1 MSRSGRILL
10 PYLKREWRALG
21 IATLA
26 TIVGTIAQLAG
37 PLPLAI
43 VVDHLVGKAG
53 ADGGFELTRTDLWLL
68 AAVAGLVL
76 GISLVTGVVAY
87 FNDLALAR
95 AGERIVHE
103 LRLATHVHLQR
114 LSLRF
119 HSRRHTGD
127 LVTRVTGDVNAVGS
141 LFADSLAVV
150 ASAVLLLI
158 GMLIVSVIIDP
169 VLALVAFGMTPL
181 LAFFTL
187 RARRKLKLV
196 SRHARTAEG
205 EIASLTAESFAAI
218 REVKAFGAE
227 PYEHERLRD
236 KSEERL
242 RAGYDITRIESRF
255 ARIIDLVGASG
266 TAAVLVVGVLRVA
279 SGAISPG
286 ELVVMVSYTK
296 KMHRPLRDIAR
307 QAGRIARSMAR
318 AERISEILATDDVLV
333 DRPHAYR
340 GPRAQGA
347 LELDGVSFSYEPDRP
362 ALEGI
367 SLSIPAGAR
376 VAVVGRSGA
385 GKSTLAALVARF
397 HDPTIGRLL
406 VDGRDLRDCS
416 LAWLRDQ
423 VGLVLQETVLFSG
436 TVADNIAYG
445 VDAPRAEIE
454 AAAKTA
460 GAHGFISE
468 LPEGYDTELGPRG
481 VGLSGGQRQRIA
493 IARTL
498 LRDPPILILDE
509 PTTGLDAASGAQ
521 VLDGL
526 TSLMRGRTSIIIS
539 HSPRLLQCAERTVS
553 IENGHIVR
561 ELREEQPG
569 FGVVARGLL
578 RTVAGKLLLPED
590 ARKSALLSAKA
601 PRRAPVPLDPALP
614 RLRLLLD
621 PDAMTP
627 VLRRSLGPEA
637 ALQDVR
643 VQYLRYKPRTNIVVR
658 YDVCVD
664 GHWHDA
670 TAMIT
675 ARRYLGRRA
684 AKPENVSLALLV
696 DGRSPAPMPLH
707 YAPELDVLVQWL
719 PLDLELPALAE
730 PPARLLDAAGVR
742 PREVDGEPALLA
754 YKPRR
759 RAVVCIGG
767 HVLKIYAKEEEFSA
781 AVAGLRAAGGLRKVR
796 TADLEG
802 QLRESLVTVQPALP
816 GSRPSQP
823 ADIALEAG
831 ELLHHL
837 HKSRGRGVPTTDPSH
852 QLAAAARSA
861 GLVTALLPALG
872 GRLQALLGE
881 LEAERP
887 AANGL
892 VPSHGDFNAR
902 QLLLT
907 PDGLAAVDFDAMC
920 LAPAALDPAT
930 YAAYLVLGDT
940 GDLDQAYEVLEELLE
955 GYDDRPLD
963 LSWYLATC
971 ILRRAPRPFRYLD
984 EHWPERVEG
993 MVAASEA
1000 ALRS

>member
-1 MSRSGRILL
+1 
-10 PYLKREWRALG
+10 
-21 IATLA
+21 
-26 TIVGTIAQLAG
+26 
-37 PLPLAI
+37 
-43 VVDHLVGKAG
+43 
-53 ADGGFELTRTDLWLL
+53 
-68 AAVAGLVL
+68 
-76 GISLVTGVVAY
+76 
-87 FNDLALAR
+87 
-95 AGERIVHE
+95 
-103 LRLATHVHLQR
+103 
-114 LSLRF
+114 
-119 HSRRHTGD
+119 
-127 LVTRVTGDVNAVGS
+127 
-141 LFADSLAVV
+141 
-150 ASAVLLLI
+150 
-158 GMLIVSVIIDP
+158 VSVFIDP

-181 LAFFTL
+181 LGFFTF
-187 RARRKLKLV
+187 RARRKLKPV
-196 SRHARTAEG
+196 SRQARSTEG
-205 EIASLTAESFAAI
+205 QIASLTAESLAAI

-227 PYEHERLRD
+227 PYEHERVRD

-255 ARIIDLVGASG
+255 ARIIDFVGASG
-266 TAAVLVVGVLRVA
+266 AAAVLVVGVLRVA
-279 SGAISPG
+279 SGVVSPG

-340 GPRAQGA
+340 GPRAHGA
-347 LELDGVSFSYEPDRP
+347 LDVDGVSFSYEPDRS

-367 SLSIPAGAR
+367 SLRIPAGGK

-385 GKSTLAALVARF
+385 GKSTLAALIARF
-397 HDPTIGRLL
+397 HDPTYGRVLL
-406 VDGRDLRDCS
+406 DGRDLRDCS

-445 VDAPRAEIE
+445 VDATQAEIE

-460 GAHGFISE
+460 GAHGFICE

-481 VGLSGGQRQRIA
+481 IGLSGGQRQRIA

-498 LRDPPILILDE
+498 LRDPPILVLDE
-509 PTTGLDAASGAQ
+509 PTTGLDAASEAQ

-526 TSLMRGRTSIIIS
+526 TSLMRGRTTIVIS
-539 HSPRLLQCAERTVS
+539 HSPRLIECADWTVS
-553 IENGHIVR
+553 IEDGHIIR
-561 ELREEQPG
+561 ELPEPEPDI
-569 FGVVARGLL
+569 GVGARNVL
-578 RTVAGKLLLPED
+578 RRVAGKLARPED
-590 ARKSALLSAKA
+590 DA
-601 PRRAPVPLDPALP
+601 RRAPVPVDPALP
-614 RLRLLLD
+614 RLGLLLD
-621 PDAMTP
+621 PDAMAP
-627 VLRRSLGPEA
+627 VLQRSLGPGA

-658 YDVCVD
+658 YDVALD
-664 GHWHDA
+664 GRWYDA

-684 AKPENVSLALLV
+684 AKPENVALARLV
-696 DGRSPAPMPLH
+696 DGRSPAPTPLH
-707 YAPELDVLVQWL
+707 YAPELDVLVQWF

-730 PPARLLDAAGVR
+730 PPARLLEAAGVR
-742 PREVDGEPALLA
+742 VRGIDGDPVMLA

-759 RAVVCIGG
+759 RAVLRIGG
-767 HVLKIYAKEEEFSA
+767 HVLKIYAKEEEFIA
-781 AVAGLRAAGGLRKVR
+781 AAAGLRAAGRLRKVR
-796 TADLEG
+796 TAGLQG
-802 QLRESLVTVQPALP
+802 QLPSRLVTVQPALD

-823 ADIALEAG
+823 ADVAFDAG
-831 ELLHHL
+831 ELLHDL
-837 HKSRGRGVPTTDPSH
+837 QKSRGRGLSAADTAQ
-852 QLAAAARSA
+852 QLAAAGRSA
-861 GLVTALLPALG
+861 HLVMALLPAISA
-872 GRLQALLGE
+872 RIRALLRA

-887 AANGL
+887 SVDGL

-902 QLLLT
+902 QLLVR
-907 PDGLAAVDFDAMC
+907 PDGLAAIDFDAMC

-930 YAAYLVLGDT
+930 FGAYLVLG
-940 GDLDQAYEVLEELLE
+940 GPSDLDAATEVLEQLLE
-955 GYDDRPLD
+955 GYGDRPLG
-963 LSWYLATC
+963 LEWYLATC

>member
-1 MSRSGRILL
+1 MSRPRRILL
-10 PYLKREWRALG
+10 PYFGREWRALG
-21 IATLA
+21 IAMLA

-37 PLPLAI
+37 PIPLAI
-43 VVDHLVGKAG
+43 VVEHLVGKAG
-53 ADGGFELTRTDLWLL
+53 ASGGFDLTRTDLWLL
-68 AAVAGLVL
+68 AGVAGLVL
-76 GISLVTGVVAY
+76 GISVVTGVAAY
-87 FNDLALAR
+87 LNDLALAR
-95 AGERIVHE
+95 AGERIVHD

-119 HSRRHTGD
+119 HARRHTGD

-141 LFADSLAVV
+141 LFADSLGVV
-150 ASAVLLLI
+150 ASAFLLLI
-158 GMLIVSVIIDP
+158 GMLIVSVVIDP

-181 LAFFTL
+181 LAFFTF

-205 EIASLTAESFAAI
+205 QIASLTAESFAAI

-227 PYEHERLRD
+227 PYEHERVRD

-242 RAGYDITRIESRF
+242 RAGYDATRIESRF
-255 ARIIDLVGASG
+255 ARIIDFVGAAG

-279 SGAISPG
+279 SGVVGPG
-286 ELVVMVSYTK
+286 ELVVMVAYTK

-340 GPRAQGA
+340 GPRADGA
-347 LELDGVSFSYEPDRP
+347 LDVDGVSFSYEPDRP

-367 SLSIPAGAR
+367 SMHIPAGGK

-385 GKSTLAALVARF
+385 GKSTLAALIARF
-397 HDPTIGRLL
+397 HDPMYGRVLL
-406 VDGRDLRDCS
+406 DGRDLRDCS

-445 VDAPRAEIE
+445 VNATKAAIE

-460 GAHGFISE
+460 GAHGFICE

-481 VGLSGGQRQRIA
+481 IGLSGGQRQRIA

-509 PTTGLDAASGAQ
+509 PTTGLDAASESQ

-526 TSLMRGRTSIIIS
+526 TSLMRGRTTIVIS
-539 HSPRLLQCAERTVS
+539 HSPRLIRCADE
-553 IENGHIVR
+553 
-561 ELREEQPG
+561 
-569 FGVVARGLL
+569 VVAIDDGRI
-578 RTVAGKLLLPED
+578 VPGKVSGPQED
-590 ARKSALLSAKA
+590 AQRVH
-601 PRRAPVPLDPALP
+601 VPDDPALP
-614 RLRLLLD
+614 RLGLVLD
-621 PDAMTP
+621 PDAMAP
-627 VLRRSLGPEA
+627 LLQRSLGGDV
-637 ALQDVR
+637 ALEDVR

-658 YDVCVD
+658 YDVGLD
-664 GHWHDA
+664 ERWYDA

-684 AKPENVSLALLV
+684 AKPENVALARLV

-707 YAPELDVLVQWL
+707 YVPDLDVLIQWF
-719 PLDLELPALAE
+719 PLDLDLPALAE
-730 PPARLLDAAGVR
+730 PPARLLDELEAAGVR
-742 PREVDGEPALLA
+742 FRGIDGDPAMLA

-759 RAVVCIGG
+759 RAVLRIGR
-767 HVLKIYAKEEEFSA
+767 HVLKLYAKEEEFIA
-781 AVAGLRAAGGLRKVR
+781 AAAGLRAAGGLRKVP
-796 TADLEG
+796 TAAWQG
-802 QLRESLVTVQPALP
+802 QLLTKLVTVQPVLD
-816 GSRPSQP
+816 GLRPSQP
-823 ADIALEAG
+823 ADVAFDAG
-831 ELLHHL
+831 ELLHDL
-837 HKSRGRGVPTTDPSH
+837 HKSRRRGLLAADASH
-852 QLAAAARSA
+852 QLAAAERSA
-861 GLVTALLPALG
+861 HLVTALLPAM
-872 GRLQALLGE
+872 RSRMQALLRE
-881 LEAERP
+881 LETERP
-887 AANGL
+887 SVDGL

-902 QLLLT
+902 QLLVR
-907 PDGLAAVDFDAMC
+907 PDGLAAIDFDAMC

-930 YAAYLVLGDT
+930 YAAYLVLG
-940 GDLDQAYEVLEELLE
+940 GPSDLDAATEVLERLLE
-955 GYDDRPLD
+955 GYGDRPPGLE
-963 LSWYLATC
+963 WYLATC